1 MATKVSIENNIL
13 KVDNG
18 VKILYHNAAWC
29 DMDFTATSV
38 TIRNHGIANRS
49 DQPTITVILFTDFQ
63 DGAGTPIATE
73 ALIATYLSDKIG

>member
-13 KVDNG
+13 KVDDG

-29 DMDFTATSV
+29 DIDFTATRV
-38 TIRNHGIANRS
+38 LIRNWGVT
-49 DQPTITVILFTDFQ
+49 DTVEQRAVTEILFTDFQ

>member
-13 KVDNG
+13 KVDDG
-18 VKILYHNAAWC
+18 VKIVYHNAAWC
-29 DMDFTATSV
+29 DIDFTATKV
-38 TIRNHGIANRS
+38 LIRNHGFANEINQIPVS
-49 DQPTITVILFTDFQ
+49 EILFTDFQ